1 MSSPMVNTMV
11 NILANT
17 LADKNR
23 GLSPVYGN
31 SLTSYC
37 QTPLAQDHRRHLSEH
52 IGRQKPGKTRVY
64 VLLYDRQ
71 TGISIGH
78 TK

>member
-1 MSSPMVNTMV
+1 MVNAIGNT
-11 NILANT
+11 LANT

-31 SLTSYC
+31 FLASYC
-37 QTPLAQDHRRHLSEH
+37 QTLLAQDHRRHLSEH
-52 IGRQKPGKTRVY
+52 IGRQKPGKSRVY

-71 TGISIGH
+71 NGISTSH

>member
-1 MSSPMVNTMV
+1 MSNPIVNTMV

-23 GLSPVYGN
+23 GLSPVYDN
-31 SLTSYC
+31 FLASYC
-37 QTPLAQDHRRHLSEH
+37 QTPLAQDHQRHFSEH
-52 IGRQKPGKTRVY
+52 IGRQKPGKSRVY
-64 VLLYDRQ
+64 VLHYDRQ
-71 TGISIGH
+71 TGISIGR

>member
-1 MSSPMVNTMV
+1 MSNLIVNTMG

-31 SLTSYC
+31 LLVSYC
-37 QTPLAQDHRRHLSEH
+37 QTLLAQGYWRHFSEH
-52 IGRQKPGKTRVY
+52 IGRQKPGKGRVY
-64 VLLYDRQ
+64 VLHYERQ
-71 TGISIGH
+71 TGISIGR

>member
-1 MSSPMVNTMV
+1 MANITG

-31 SLTSYC
+31 LLASYC
-37 QTPLAQDHRRHLSEH
+37 QTLLAQDCRRHFSEH
-52 IGRQKPGKTRVY
+52 IGRQKPGKERVY
-64 VLLYDRQ
+64 VLHYDRQ
-71 TGISIGH
+71 TDISIGR